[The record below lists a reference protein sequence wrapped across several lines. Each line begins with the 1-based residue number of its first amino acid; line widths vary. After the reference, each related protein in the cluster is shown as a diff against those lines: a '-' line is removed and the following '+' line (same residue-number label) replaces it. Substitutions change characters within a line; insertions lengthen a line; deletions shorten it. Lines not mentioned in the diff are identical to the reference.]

1 MIERPIASLKLR
13 YLAQIP
19 RHRMW
24 MVLTGVAVVA
34 AVAVVVIVAV
44 IVERK
49 PF

>member
-1 MIERPIASLKLR
+1 MSLKLR

-19 RHRMW
+19 RHRMS
-24 MVLTGVAVVA
+24 MVLTGVAVV

>member
-34 AVAVVVIVAV
+34 VAVVVIVAV

>member
-34 AVAVVVIVAV
+34 VAVVVIVAV
-44 IVERK
+44 ILERK